1 MKQPMKKRDIGSPTT
16 GKSTGQ
22 PRNKPPLMRRPSLP
36 TLGLI
41 AAYALFIG
49 LSWVIDFSPGK
60 EVSINFATFAWNM
73 LRILPFAF
81 ILIGL
86 FEVWVKQETIV
97 KHFGES
103 SGLRGH
109 LLAILLAGTT
119 IGGVHIALPVSYSL
133 FNKGAKLSV
142 IFTYLGASAICRIP
156 MTIFEASFLGIKFT
170 IIRYVV
176 SLPLIVI
183 ASTLLGNYLTR
194 KGFRLSQPGQ
204 ER

>member
-1 MKQPMKKRDIGSPTT
+1 
-16 GKSTGQ
+16 
-22 PRNKPPLMRRPSLP
+22 MRRPSLP

-41 AAYALFIG
+41 SAYALFIG
-49 LSWVIDFSPGK
+49 LSWAADFSPGK
-60 EVSINFATFAWNM
+60 EVSINFATFAWDM

-109 LLAILLAGTT
+109 LLAIVLAGTT
-119 IGGVHIALPVSYSL
+119 IGGIHIAFPVSYSL
-133 FNKGAKLSV
+133 FSRGAKLSV

-170 IIRYVV
+170 VLRYAV

-183 ASTLLGNYLTR
+183 ASILLGNYLTK

-204 ER
+204 ERQE